1 MFTCADSNMPR
12 SQDSKQK
19 YPLTGSGK
27 SAPRTARVKAT
38 VTPQA
43 LAPGPLGPLDPS
55 GDDRDVQP
63 ASHAHAHVHANANAN
78 ALAATHLPDPS
89 AQRPQHLSPLLLP
102 PLKTEAGEPGACLHQ
117 QQQQYQDNGAL
128 PGGFPV
134 GSSAVAISPY
144 VFEPVESETEPD
156 VSKDV
161 DVDVDVDVRSPGA
174 DTSSS
179 PQGGGGG
186 GAYSFGAEREDPAAS
201 DEEDRDDS
209 AAGASSSTMT
219 PIPTCAIP
227 TTVTDADEDLLP
239 ESGTASFE
247 NSICLSDQHV
257 TSLAYPTTRVPPV
270 VQNLPQPSRADK
282 TDTFKQPLPRKG
294 SVCSKKNMKKT
305 SSSSSSIAGHSAR
318 SDVDI
323 HWYRNALR
331 QAVSIA
337 CKFSG

>member
-1 MFTCADSNMPR
+1 MFTSADHNMPR

-43 LAPGPLGPLDPS
+43 LAAGPLGPLDPS
-55 GDDRDVQP
+55 ADDRDVQP
-63 ASHAHAHVHANANAN
+63 ASHANANG
-78 ALAATHLPDPS
+78 LAAAYLPDPS

-102 PLKTEAGEPGACLHQ
+102 PLKTEAGEPGACLHHHQ

-174 DTSSS
+174 DPSSS
-179 PQGGGGG
+179 PQGGGGGGG

-201 DEEDRDDS
+201 DEEDHEDS

-219 PIPTCAIP
+219 PIPSCAIP

-239 ESGTASFE
+239 DPGTASFE
-247 NSICLSDQHV
+247 DSICLSDQHV
-257 TSLAYPTTRVPPV
+257 TFLACPATRVPPV

-282 TDTFKQPLPRKG
+282 SDTFKQPLPRKG
-294 SVCSKKNMKKT
+294 SVCGKKNMKKT
-305 SSSSSSIAGHSAR
+305 SSSSSSSSSIGGHSAR
-318 SDVDI
+318 SGVDI

>member
-1 MFTCADSNMPR
+1 M
-12 SQDSKQK
+12 
-19 YPLTGSGK
+19 
-27 SAPRTARVKAT
+27 KAT

-55 GDDRDVQP
+55 GDDRDGQP
-63 ASHAHAHVHANANAN
+63 ASHANAIAHANAN
-78 ALAATHLPDPS
+78 ALATAYLPDPS
-89 AQRPQHLSPLLLP
+89 AQHPQHLSPLLLP
-102 PLKTEAGEPGACLHQ
+102 PLKTEAGEPGACLQ

-156 VSKDV
+156 VSKGV

-179 PQGGGGG
+179 PGGGGEG
-186 GAYSFGAEREDPAAS
+186 GTYSFGAEREDPAAS

-209 AAGASSSTMT
+209 AAGASSSAMT
-219 PIPTCAIP
+219 PIPSCAIP

-239 ESGTASFE
+239 ETGTASFE
-247 NSICLSDQHV
+247 DSICLSDQHV
-257 TSLAYPTTRVPPV
+257 TSLACPATRVPPV

-282 TDTFKQPLPRKG
+282 SDTFKQPLPRKG
-294 SVCSKKNMKKT
+294 SVCGKKNMKKISSS
-305 SSSSSSIAGHSAR
+305 SSSSSSIGWHSAR

-323 HWYRNALR
+323 HWYRNALL

-337 CKFSG
+337 CTFSG

>member
-1 MFTCADSNMPR
+1 MPR

-55 GDDRDVQP
+55 ADDRDVQP
-63 ASHAHAHVHANANAN
+63 ASHANAN
-78 ALAATHLPDPS
+78 ALAAAYLPDPS
-89 AQRPQHLSPLLLP
+89 AQRPQHLSPLLP
-102 PLKTEAGEPGACLHQ
+102 PLKTEAGEPGACLH

-186 GAYSFGAEREDPAAS
+186 GGRGGGRGAYTFGAEREDPAAS

-219 PIPTCAIP
+219 PIPSCAIP

-239 ESGTASFE
+239 EPGTASFE
-247 NSICLSDQHV
+247 DSICLSDQHV
-257 TSLAYPTTRVPPV
+257 TSLACPETRVLPV
-270 VQNLPQPSRADK
+270 VQNLPQPSRADRS
-282 TDTFKQPLPRKG
+282 DTFKQPLPRKG
-294 SVCSKKNMKKT
+294 SVCGKKNMKKT
-305 SSSSSSIAGHSAR
+305 SSSLSSVAGHSAR

-337 CKFSG
+337 CKFSA